1 MDIIST
7 IGAFITLIGSIF
19 LFLGALGVIRMP
31 DSFTR
36 IQAGTKASTL
46 GTILSLLGLGMINI
60 DWIGKLFLLIL
71 FILVTNPI
79 SSHVLARSAH
89 YINISMSKRTVI
101 DKLRDKKSAEENE
114 SINQTKPTT
123 NNE

>member
-114 SINQTKPTT
+114 SIKPTT